1 MKPTHDLSPL
11 FRSAIGFDRLFDLLD
26 DAGHGETVGNWPP
39 YDIAKTGEND
49 YRITM
54 AVAGFAENE
63 LNVIHQPNMLEVSG
77 EKSDA
82 DDTHYLHRG
91 IARRSFR
98 RRFELADHVTV
109 DGARLENGLLSV
121 DLRREIPEEM
131 KPRRIEIEDG
141 PARLEGGSAQPG
153 SGSREIEAEP
163 QAA

>member
-11 FRSAIGFDRLFDLLD
+11 FRSAIGFDRLFDLLED
-26 DAGHGETVGNWPP
+26 TGHGETVGNWPP

-63 LNVIHQPNMLEVSG
+63 LNVTHQPNMLEVSG

-82 DDTHYLHRG
+82 DDKRYLHKG
-91 IARRSFR
+91 IARRSFK
-98 RRFELADHVTV
+98 RRFELADHVRV
-109 DGARLENGLLSV
+109 EGASLENGLLSI

-131 KPRRIEIEDG
+131 KPRRIEINDG
-141 PARLEGGSAQPG
+141 SARLEEGSAQPG
-153 SGSREIEAEP
+153 SDAKEIEAEP